1 MPSKAESIGLH
12 LKNFNSHARRRRI
25 KFDMAE
31 ARRQESTMEE
41 KLVAKLEAV
50 ASAISPLLEGF
61 RLDLEKVQSEDVV
74 LGEATSELA
83 AFIEA
88 ETDRKKLLS
97 KLAALKLEKKILKDG
112 VYHTLPPI
120 RKVSRGAGPSGVVKF
135 R

>member
-50 ASAISPLLEGF
+50 ASTILPLLEGF
-61 RLDLEKVQSEDVV
+61 RLDLEKVQSDVEF
-74 LGEATSELA
+74 GEATSELA
-83 AFIEA
+83 ALITATE
-88 ETDRKKLLS
+88 DKKKLLS